1 VTALKAAP
9 GQVLDGRFR
18 LTEELARGG
27 MSTVYKAE
35 DLRDGGRPVVV
46 KVPLP
51 IFSGTT
57 GGWSLFQREEQ
68 IGLELDHPFVLK
80 FLPPANGERRPY
92 VVTEFVA
99 GCTLE
104 DRIHERGP
112 LPEAEALSIASR
124 LCDALEH
131 LHAHGVVHYD
141 VKPANVMLCP
151 DGTIRVID
159 FGLAHDLVTAR
170 FTLAGPPPAIGSSG
184 YVAPEQIRRKRGR
197 RSVDIYG
204 VGAVLY
210 EMLTG
215 RAPFPGDD
223 PFVIA
228 SARTLGDPAAPR
240 VLNPR
245 LSAEAEEITL
255 RALRRD
261 PGERYASA
269 AAMKADLD
277 DLARVVVTGLADH
290 LRPVTA
296 WARRLRVARYIF
308 VVCVLPVVAQVA
320 VFTLLWRHF
329 AHRH

>member
-1 VTALKAAP
+1 MTALKAAP

-141 VKPANVMLCP
+141 VKPANVML
-151 DGTIRVID
+151 
-159 FGLAHDLVTAR
+159 
-170 FTLAGPPPAIGSSG
+170 
-184 YVAPEQIRRKRGR
+184 
-197 RSVDIYG
+197 
-204 VGAVLY
+204 
-210 EMLTG
+210 
-215 RAPFPGDD
+215 
-223 PFVIA
+223 
-228 SARTLGDPAAPR
+228 
-240 VLNPR
+240 
-245 LSAEAEEITL
+245 
-255 RALRRD
+255 
-261 PGERYASA
+261 
-269 AAMKADLD
+269 
-277 DLARVVVTGLADH
+277 
-290 LRPVTA
+290 
-296 WARRLRVARYIF
+296 
-308 VVCVLPVVAQVA
+308 
-320 VFTLLWRHF
+320 
-329 AHRH
+329 

>member
-1 VTALKAAP
+1 
-9 GQVLDGRFR
+9 
-18 LTEELARGG
+18 
-27 MSTVYKAE
+27 MSTVFMAE
-35 DLRDGGRPVVV
+35 DLGDGGRPVVV

-51 IFSGTT
+51 IFSSGT

-68 IGLELDHPFVLK
+68 IGLQLDHPFVLK
-80 FLPPANGERRPY
+80 FLPPAKGERRPY
-92 VVTEFVA
+92 VVTEFVP
-99 GCTLE
+99 GQTLE
-104 DRIHERGP
+104 AHIQEHGP

-141 VKPANVMLCP
+141 VKPANVMLSA
-151 DGTIRVID
+151 DGSIRVID
-159 FGLAHDLVTAR
+159 FGLAHDLVTGR
-170 FTLAGPPPAIGSSG
+170 FSFTGPPPAIGSSG

-228 SARTLGDPAAPR
+228 SARTLGDPPAPR
-240 VLNPR
+240 LLNPR
-245 LSAEAEEITL
+245 LSREAEEITL

-261 PGERYASA
+261 PAERYPSA

-277 DLARVVVTGLADH
+277 DTSRVVVSGLADR
-290 LRPVTA
+290 LRPVTPR
-296 WARRLRVARYIF
+296 ARRLRMARYI
-308 VVCVLPVVAQVA
+308 VVVAVLPVLAQIA
-320 VFTLLWRHF
+320 LFALLWRHF
-329 AHRH
+329 AHRP

>member
-1 VTALKAAP
+1 
-9 GQVLDGRFR
+9 
-18 LTEELARGG
+18 
-27 MSTVYKAE
+27 
-35 DLRDGGRPVVV
+35 
-46 KVPLP
+46 
-51 IFSGTT
+51 
-57 GGWSLFQREEQ
+57 
-68 IGLELDHPFVLK
+68 
-80 FLPPANGERRPY
+80 
-92 VVTEFVA
+92 
-99 GCTLE
+99 
-104 DRIHERGP
+104 
-112 LPEAEALSIASR
+112 
-124 LCDALEH
+124 
-131 LHAHGVVHYD
+131 
-141 VKPANVMLCP
+141 
-151 DGTIRVID
+151 
-159 FGLAHDLVTAR
+159 
-170 FTLAGPPPAIGSSG
+170 
-184 YVAPEQIRRKRGR
+184 
-197 RSVDIYG
+197 
-204 VGAVLY
+204 
-210 EMLTG
+210 MLTG